1 MREIKIDPE
10 LRDLLPPLS
19 DEEKKKLEDSLLKLG
34 YKGAPIYT
42 WHGYIVD
49 GHNRYE
55 LCRKHNIDFLTDDLD
70 LGDNATI
77 IDVMEWMIN
86 TQLGRR
92 NLPPAQRIS
101 VVDKFKKKIQEQAKE
116 NQSLG
121 GGDKKTENAKNR
133 VSPNGEKRSVTH
145 TDKELAKM
153 AGVGT
158 GTIARYNRV
167 MNSDDEELK
176 KKVLSDEVKINTAY
190 EEIRK
195 KETRICKVCGKEKK
209 IIDFF
214 GNDSICK
221 ECTRKEAEKNVNVPK
236 MQSKSIQIENI
247 KDVYEDVLTAKNAK
261 DQINQDYELSWLNET
276 CTDFISQI
284 NDRLFDLLCVV
295 EKMDRKHIEEA
306 NSVFENFVS
315 NVFDI
320 QEKLNN
326 KMKVEEM

>member
-1 MREIKIDPE
+1 LRELKIDPE

-101 VVDKFKKKIQEQAKE
+101 VVDKFKRKIQEQAKE
-116 NQSLG
+116 NMSIG
-121 GGDKKTENAKNR
+121 GSSDKKG
-133 VSPNGEKRSVTH
+133 SPNGETLIQKQTH

-176 KKVLSDEVKINTAY
+176 KKVLSDEVKINAAY

-295 EKMDRKHIEEA
+295 EKMDREHIEEA